1 MKLSTKNYLRAISMM
16 LGMAIG
22 VGIFGVPYVIAKS
35 GALIGAIY
43 FLILGAI
50 IILTHLAYGETILR
64 TKGQHRLAGLAQ
76 IYLGKWWKRLAI
88 AASMLGFYAVIIAY
102 IIVGG
107 QFLKFLLSPF
117 FGGPLIL
124 YQIIFWAVMALIIL
138 AALRTIVFSEILM
151 TFVLV
156 GAMLFITILSLS
168 KVNVL
173 NFSGIGAAEF
183 FTPYG
188 VILFSITASAAV
200 PEVLEIMGRE
210 KKRAKSAIF
219 WGSFIAIA
227 LMAVFA
233 FAVLGALGGSVSKES
248 IESLGALFGNWIL
261 YVGALFGLFAVATSF
276 LPLSLYAKEQFHFDF
291 KFNGHLSWFLACV
304 IPFLI
309 FLLGTKDFIKIIS
322 FSGAVF
328 SGFEGFLVVWIY
340 RRAKK
345 MGSRQPEYAMR
356 LPFAILAIIG
366 VIFLLGMVYEMR
378 TFF

>member
-102 IIVGG
+102 IIVGR

-138 AALRTIVFSEILM
+138 AAMRTIVFSEILM

-168 KVNVL
+168 K
-173 NFSGIGAAEF
+173 
-183 FTPYG
+183 
-188 VILFSITASAAV
+188 
-200 PEVLEIMGRE
+200 
-210 KKRAKSAIF
+210 
-219 WGSFIAIA
+219 
-227 LMAVFA
+227 
-233 FAVLGALGGSVSKES
+233 
-248 IESLGALFGNWIL
+248 
-261 YVGALFGLFAVATSF
+261 
-276 LPLSLYAKEQFHFDF
+276 
-291 KFNGHLSWFLACV
+291 
-304 IPFLI
+304 
-309 FLLGTKDFIKIIS
+309 
-322 FSGAVF
+322 
-328 SGFEGFLVVWIY
+328 
-340 RRAKK
+340 
-345 MGSRQPEYAMR
+345 
-356 LPFAILAIIG
+356 
-366 VIFLLGMVYEMR
+366 
-378 TFF
+378 